1 MLYAPGDRIL
11 LKADQAEYVSAGGIM
26 LTEGAVEK
34 PCTAVIVAVG
44 PGKKEKPDDEEV
56 KPVGV
61 AVGDRVMYFKYA
73 GDKAGFVCV
82 QVGIQFLFLRWLFR
96 PPARPPSLARTA
108 LQTAPVEDVQSQSSS
123 LFRPPA

>member
-1 MLYAPGDRIL
+1 
-11 LKADQAEYVSAGGIM
+11 M

-44 PGKKEKPDDEEV
+44 PGKKEKPEDEEV

-96 PPARPPSLARTA
+96 PPARPLSVVLRCTPRHGGCTFSINPYYSDRQPDGIVDT
-108 LQTAPVEDVQSQSSS
+108 QKQSNFN
-123 LFRPPA
+123 LF